1 MRVRVTLLTGD
12 AERCP
17 CSPAPVGRGAGRG
30 AGQGAGQ
37 ARVTRDGSTPSCSS
51 RGAWCYLNYLLLT
64 AHYLLLAAHYLR
76 LAAYVEL
83 LEQGCMVQL
92 EDGPLGLRARR
103 LGVEKVLEHDL
114 VVRSE

>member
-51 RGAWCYLNYLLLT
+51 RGAWCYLNYLLLI
-64 AHYLLLAAHYLR
+64 AHYLR

>member
-1 MRVRVTLLTGD
+1 MSLLTC
-12 AERCP
+12 A
-17 CSPAPVGRGAGRG
+17 RGAGRG
-30 AGQGAGQ
+30 AGGGAARGAGRGAEQGAGQ

-51 RGAWCYLNYLLLT
+51 RGAWCYLNYLLLI
-64 AHYLLLAAHYLR
+64 AHYLR
-76 LAAYVEL
+76 LAACVEL

>member
-1 MRVRVTLLTGD
+1 MNYLLLTT
-12 AERCP
+12 
-17 CSPAPVGRGAGRG
+17 V
-30 AGQGAGQ
+30 
-37 ARVTRDGSTPSCSS
+37 
-51 RGAWCYLNYLLLT
+51 YLLLT
-64 AHYLLLAAHYLR
+64 AHYLL

>member
-1 MRVRVTLLTGD
+1 M
-12 AERCP
+12 
-17 CSPAPVGRGAGRG
+17 GRGAGRG

-51 RGAWCYLNYLLLT
+51 RGAWCYLNYLLLI
-64 AHYLLLAAHYLR
+64 AHYLR

>member
-64 AHYLLLAAHYLR
+64 AHYLLLAA
-76 LAAYVEL
+76 YVEL